1 MLPKPIPRPGST
13 SCPLGNRELE
23 TVKWLSL
30 GKTAEEAAAIMGI
43 SIHTVNRNI
52 INAMSKAGAC
62 KATGLVGLA
71 LRSGWIE

>member
-1 MLPKPIPRPGST
+1 MLHKPRPRPDAG
-13 SCPLGNRELE
+13 CPLAARELE

-30 GKTAEEAAAIMGI
+30 GKTAEEAATIMGI

-52 INAMSKAGAC
+52 INAMSKAGAS

>member
-1 MLPKPIPRPGST
+1 MLHSPDHHAQA
-13 SCPLGNRELE
+13 CPLGARELE

-30 GKTAEEAAAIMGI
+30 GRTAEETASIMEI
-43 SIHTVNRNI
+43 SIHTINRNI
-52 INAMSKAGAC
+52 INAMSKTGAC